1 MIKKISSIK
10 KKPLSNR
17 YLFLDVVRGIAVILM
32 IFYHIIFDLNVLY
45 GIRGIDALKGFW
57 YYEGRISAILFIG
70 ISGVSTAILFNKYD
84 PKKAIQKNIKR
95 TIKILFWALCI
106 TAITFFIQPDMTIH
120 FGILHFIGLS
130 TLLSM
135 IVLYF
140 VRLFMSRFNDT
151 IQSNLENKS
160 LTFQRE
166 ANVLFS
172 IGLLWLIV
180 SNPLLNLL
188 PHSYQ
193 FFLLGSPPETYS
205 SWDYYPLFPYF
216 GIVLIGL
223 AIGIKITKSAHDKKK
238 DTDKNNLFKNNWTRS
253 FLENLGKKSLFIYLL
268 HQPIIIL
275 FLKGILL
282 LLMTF

>member
-1 MIKKISSIK
+1 MIKKISIIK
-10 KKPLSNR
+10 KEPLSNR
-17 YLFLDVVRGIAVILM
+17 YLFLDIIRGIAVILM
-32 IFYHIIFDLNVLY
+32 ILYHIIFDLNVLY

-95 TIKILFWALCI
+95 AIKILFWALCI

-120 FGILHFIGLS
+120 FGILHFIALS

-135 IVLYF
+135 LVIHCVTLF
-140 VRLFMSRFNDT
+140 ISRLDYST
-151 IQSNLENKS
+151 QSNFDGKS
-160 LTFQRE
+160 FVLQRE

-193 FFLLGSPPETYS
+193 FFLLGSPPDTYS
-205 SWDYYPLFPYF
+205 SWDYYPLFPWF
-216 GIVLIGL
+216 GIILIGIAL
-223 AIGIKITKSAHDKKK
+223 GKMAHPKQKKK
-238 DTDKNNLFKNNWTRS
+238 LQNKK
-253 FLENLGKKSLFIYLL
+253 GKLTTIIKKIGQKSLPIYLL
-268 HQPIIIL
+268 HQPIILIV
-275 FLKGILL
+275 LKIIFKNRSL
-282 LLMTF
+282 